1 MSRSVSGVS
10 RLKARLKASCLGT
23 GWLSKSVKLRRV
35 KPSLMRSR
43 SSIVPVLVAHENER
57 AKHLRGSDAVAS
69 GAGVLQ
75 ASLQIL
81 AHLLDEGEVL
91 IEELGDGLEDGIEMD
106 TLELQFEV
114 GESEL
119 GRERSHRSEFLS
131 GRRRWWL
138 SSQMRSKVALIL
150 R

>member
-75 ASLQIL
+75 ASFQIL

-91 IEELGDGLEDGIEMD
+91 IEEFGDGAQARVELDP
-106 TLELQFEV
+106 LKLQFKV
-114 GESEL
+114 GEAEL
-119 GRERSHRSEFLS
+119 GREGSHRSESLS
-131 GRRRWWL
+131 ASRRWWL
-138 SSQMRSKVALIL
+138 SSQMRSKVALIW